1 MSLATVSIRRPVLS
15 IVLSI
20 VIILFGAI
28 GFSQLGIREYPAV
41 DPPIVTVSTSYAG
54 ANADVIESQITEP
67 LEASING
74 ISGVRT
80 ITSTSR
86 DSRSQITV
94 EFNID
99 QDLEAAANDVR
110 DRVSRA
116 VRNLPPDADPPTVAK
131 ADADQNPILFITV
144 ESATRTPLEIND
156 IVSNVFKERLQTVAG
171 VSEINI
177 WGEKKYAMRI
187 SLDPARLAAYGLTP
201 QDIRA
206 AITAENVELP
216 SGKVE
221 GSTM

>member
-116 VRNLPPDADPPTVAK
+116 VRNLPPMPTHQRSPKPMPTKTRFCLSPSRARH
-131 ADADQNPILFITV
+131 APRWRSTIL
-144 ESATRTPLEIND
+144 SATSSRSD
-156 IVSNVFKERLQTVAG
+156 CRRLPG
-171 VSEINI
+171 
-177 WGEKKYAMRI
+177 
-187 SLDPARLAAYGLTP
+187 
-201 QDIRA
+201 
-206 AITAENVELP
+206 
-216 SGKVE
+216 
-221 GSTM
+221 